1 MEGIKPTIHLLM
13 EALNIA
19 ESAET
24 PNINLD
30 AATNTFQITGRSLS
44 DKPGEFYRPVI
55 EWLTT
60 YSKTPN
66 PETVLI
72 FKFEYLNTESS
83 KSILDILTVAEKI
96 SGAKVNWFFNE
107 DDEDMEEIG
116 EEISELVNIP
126 FDFKHY

>member
-1 MEGIKPTIHLLM
+1 M

-24 PNINLD
+24 PNINFD

-55 EWLTT
+55 EWLTA

-66 PETVLI
+66 PETLLI